1 MANVTL
7 TIEGDTGEVVAMIR
21 EMAGRADADGAPEP
35 PTVVASVAAP
45 SLAAP
50 DLAASA
56 LATDAP
62 DAEMAPAAAPVAV
75 ATEPAAPPPPP
86 PPAIPEAEW
95 NIRYFNAFW
104 NHLSDRAQEAMRR
117 VSRSPNYRQRRVQL
131 MHTLD
136 LSQRELSGSLSSQGH
151 SLNRLKR
158 GARGVALP
166 RPLTYDKDDDMYV
179 LDANFANAM
188 RETGIN

>member
-21 EMAGRADADGAPEP
+21 EMAGRSDASAPAEA
-35 PTVVASVAAP
+35 PTVVASVAA
-45 SLAAP
+45 LASP
-50 DLAASA
+50 DTAAA
-56 LATDAP
+56 LDAG
-62 DAEMAPAAAPVAV
+62 AAESEMATMTMTAEA
-75 ATEPAAPPPPP
+75 EPEAPPPAPA

-158 GARGVALP
+158 GARGVVLP
-166 RPLTYDKDDDMYV
+166 RPLTYDKDDDMYI

>member
-21 EMAGRADADGAPEP
+21 EMAGHSDAAGTLEP
-35 PTVVASVAAP
+35 PKVVASVAAP
-45 SLAAP
+45 A
-50 DLAASA
+50 LAASDTTMA
-56 LATDAP
+56 LDAG
-62 DAEMAPAAAPVAV
+62 AAESEMATMTMTAES
-75 ATEPAAPPPPP
+75 EPETPPPAPEA
-86 PPAIPEAEW
+86 PAIPEAEW

-151 SLNRLKR
+151 SLNRLKK
-158 GARGVALP
+158 GSRGVVLP
-166 RPLTYDKDDDMYV
+166 RPLTYDKDDDMYI

>member
-21 EMAGRADADGAPEP
+21 EMAGRADAAGTPEP

-45 SLAAP
+45 SLASP

-56 LATDAP
+56 LESDAP
-62 DAEMAPAAAPVAV
+62 DAEMAMAPAAE
-75 ATEPAAPPPPP
+75 TEPAAPPPPP
-86 PPAIPEAEW
+86 APPAIPEAEW

-158 GARGVALP
+158 GPRGVALP
-166 RPLTYDKDDDMYV
+166 RPLNYDKDDDMYV

>member
-21 EMAGRADADGAPEP
+21 EMAGRANADGAPEP

-45 SLAAP
+45 SLASP

-56 LATDAP
+56 LAADAP
-62 DAEMAPAAAPVAV
+62 DAEMDTAPAAVE
-75 ATEPAAPPPPP
+75 TEPAAPPPPP
-86 PPAIPEAEW
+86 APPAIPEAEW

-158 GARGVALP
+158 GPRGVALP
-166 RPLTYDKDDDMYV
+166 RPLNYDKDDDMYV

>member
-21 EMAGRADADGAPEP
+21 EMAGRSNASDQAEA

-45 SLAAP
+45 ALAAP
-50 DLAASA
+50 DS
-56 LATDAP
+56 
-62 DAEMAPAAAPVAV
+62 APAALDAAAEAET
-75 ATEPAAPPPPP
+75 ATMTLTAEAEPEAPPPAPAA
-86 PPAIPEAEW
+86 PAIPEAEW

-158 GARGVALP
+158 GARGVVLP
-166 RPLTYDKDDDMYV
+166 RPLTYDKDDDMYI